1 MKSDTVTLNEVR
13 RLRPADPHYPERV
26 LEIPGRARV
35 LRALGDLDVLESGPS
50 LAVVGTR
57 SPSDEVL
64 RDTRK
69 FVELSQEFGMVIVSG
84 ISPGVDVAAH
94 EAALEHD
101 LKTIAVPG
109 CGLET
114 LLDSDRSDL
123 VQRIVDAGG
132 LILSPFP
139 GSSPETPERR
149 WWRNR
154 IIAAI
159 CHGIVVVASEEDG
172 GAWEA
177 QRWARQLERWIIGP
191 SEEST

>member
-1 MKSDTVTLNEVR
+1 MKAETVIDIQR
-13 RLRPADPHYPERV
+13 IRPADPHYPQRI

-35 LRALGDLDVLESGPS
+35 MRVLGNLDVLESGPS

-57 SPSDEVL
+57 NLTEEIL

-69 FVELSQEFGMVIVSG
+69 FVKLSREFEMVIVSG
-84 ISPGVDVAAH
+84 ISPGVDVTAH
-94 EAALEHD
+94 EAALELG
-101 LKTIAVPG
+101 LKTIAIPG
-109 CGLET
+109 SGLDA
-114 LLDSDRSDL
+114 LLQSDRSDL
-123 VQRIVDAGG
+123 AHRIVDAGG

-139 GSSPETPERR
+139 SASSETAERR

-159 CHGIVVVASEEDG
+159 CHGLVVIASEEDG

-177 QRWARQLERWIIGP
+177 QRWARQLERWIIEA
-191 SEEST
+191 SEETD